1 MDIDYLQVSVFT
13 SVPGRGN
20 PAAFCELAF
29 WPTDDELFNLS
40 RRIGLPVTSCA
51 VRERDEVELRWLT
64 KEGGYVRSMCGHGT
78 LAAALGVFRERPEL
92 DRFSFKT
99 RGGNVPVS
107 REGERFS
114 MTLPRWE
121 AKPIDASPELAA
133 ALGREPRQVLDGG
146 RDLLAVYGDEEE
158 VRALKPDMQ
167 ALLRFGKRGI
177 IATAPGR
184 AYDCVSRFFCPSFG
198 IGTDEDP
205 VTGSAHCSIAPYWAK
220 QLGQAKLRAYQ
231 ASPMGGDLT
240 CTVLDDG
247 VAIAAN
253 AVLWRKST
261 VSLV

>member
-20 PAAFCELAF
+20 PAAFCELAA
-29 WPTDDELFNLS
+29 WPSDDELFALS

-51 VRERDEVELRWLT
+51 VRDRDELELRWLT

-78 LAAALGVFRERPEL
+78 LAAAYGVFRERPEL

-99 RGGNVPVS
+99 RGGAVPVI

-121 AKPIDASPELAA
+121 AKAINTLPGLAA
-133 ALGREPRQVLDGG
+133 ALGHAPRRMLVGG
-146 RDLLAVYGDEEE
+146 RDILAVYDSEDE
-158 VRALKPDMQ
+158 VRALDPDMQ
-167 ALLRFGKRGI
+167 ALLQFGKRGI

-184 AYDCVSRFFCPSFG
+184 DYDCVSRFFCPSFG

-205 VTGSAHCSIAPYWAK
+205 VTGSAHCSIAPYWVK
-220 QLGQAKLRAYQ
+220 ELGKTELRAYQ
-231 ASPMGGDLT
+231 ASPIGGDLS
-240 CTVLDDG
+240 CTLLDDG

-253 AVLWRKST
+253 VVLWRESV
-261 VSLV
+261 VSF